1 MNLHLSYSPTS
12 KLLRI
17 SNDKLSVKY
26 FINKKAKFNNGD
38 QVTAYD
44 VKYSFD
50 LLVSEVA
57 HPQYRIYWSDV
68 RIRRS
73 H

>member
-1 MNLHLSYSPTS
+1 M
-12 KLLRI
+12 
-17 SNDKLSVKY
+17 DE
-26 FINKKAKFNNGD
+26 KAKFNNGD

-50 LLVSEVA
+50 LLVSEGA

-68 RIRRS
+68 ESAEVIDNLTIKFNLKERTLNYI
-73 H
+73 